1 MAELVSKVYAEAL
14 FEVALEI
21 NQLDEVNND
30 MQAVCEIFNE
40 NPEFLQLYKTPNI
53 SLDER
58 KALLDHTFSGHIM
71 PEVLN
76 FLKLLID
83 KNRGFYVIE
92 ICSEFEHMV
101 EERKGILKGIVHVT
115 CSLSDD
121 QIKKLEDKLSTSTGK
136 QVVLSQ
142 KINPSIIGG
151 MIVNL
156 GDKVIDSSLKKKL
169 DDMKDELFQL
179 IV

>member
-14 FEVALEI
+14 FEVAQEMK
-21 NQLDEVNND
+21 QLDEVNND
-30 MQAVCEIFNE
+30 MQAVCQIFNE
-40 NPEFLQLYKTPNI
+40 NPEFLELYKTPNI

-58 KALLDHTFSGHIM
+58 KALLDHVFLGKLM

-76 FLKLLID
+76 FLKLLLD
-83 KNRGFYVIE
+83 KNRGFYVLE
-92 ICSEFEHMV
+92 VGSEFEHMV
-101 EERKGILKGIVHVT
+101 EEFKGILKGIVHVT
-115 CSLSDD
+115 CTLSDD
-121 QIKKLEDKLSTSTGK
+121 QIKKLENKLSTSTGK

-142 KINPSIIGG
+142 KIDPSIIGG
-151 MIVNL
+151 MVVNL

-169 DDMKDELFQL
+169 NDMKEDLFQL